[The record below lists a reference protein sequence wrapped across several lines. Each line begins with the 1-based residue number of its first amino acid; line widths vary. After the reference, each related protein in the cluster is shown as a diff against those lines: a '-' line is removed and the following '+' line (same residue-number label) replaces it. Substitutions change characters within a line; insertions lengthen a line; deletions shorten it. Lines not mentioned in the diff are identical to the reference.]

1 MGVERKEK
9 IEKIQ
14 IREKNKETLNG
25 KDDNYVYNK
34 ETKTSATILTKRK
47 NLDENHCSH
56 PLLACPGH
64 MQNDSAWKQLYA
76 FDIFIQPTVLLQGCR
91 QRSPSHCTACSFGR
105 HAFDLPDD
113 CSLTLPLL
121 LPIARFPVRSQ
132 CPEAFSALPRMR

>member
-47 NLDENHCSH
+47 NLDEK
-56 PLLACPGH
+56 PLLA
-64 MQNDSAWKQLYA
+64 S
-76 FDIFIQPTVLLQGCR
+76 
-91 QRSPSHCTACSFGR
+91 
-105 HAFDLPDD
+105 
-113 CSLTLPLL
+113 
-121 LPIARFPVRSQ
+121 IARMPG
-132 CPEAFSALPRMR
+132 AHAK